1 MTLQE
6 AIEARHSVRAY
17 KELPLAEDVVKVL
30 KRAQTEKGFL
40 LDTIWAQRIWVY
52 FFAERERILNLSQPF
67 LKSQEIISVPLK
79 DSSTNLNPDGILCSA
94 PELSF

>member
-1 MTLQE
+1 MFFEMTLQE

-40 LDTIWAQRIWVY
+40 FDTIWAQRIWV
-52 FFAERERILNLSQPF
+52 
-67 LKSQEIISVPLK
+67 
-79 DSSTNLNPDGILCSA
+79 
-94 PELSF
+94 